1 MSEKAQLTPEHL
13 TFTDFYQLVLEWLSA
28 TR

>member
-1 MSEKAQLTPEHL
+1 MCEDAQLTPLHL
-13 TFTDFYQLVLEWLSA
+13 TFRDFHHLVLEWLSA